1 MFGAQISVLSYP
13 LDSGRKDTAIDSM
26 FVPLV
31 PKMYYTAKALHLI
44 FMVAWFAGL
53 FYMPRLFIYQTE
65 ASQKS
70 EAERKALVDQL
81 KLMSNRLWYI
91 ITWPAF
97 ILTTTFAIWLLVIN
111 PAYLQ
116 QPWMHV
122 KLGFVALLIGYHL
135 SLQWMY
141 KKLQNDQYPM
151 NSMQLRFYNEA
162 ATILLFA
169 IVFTATFK
177 NTMSGVYGILGI
189 VGLGVLLS
197 FGIMLYKKLRK
208 N

>member
-1 MFGAQISVLSYP
+1 
-13 LDSGRKDTAIDSM
+13 M
-26 FVPLV
+26 FVPLR

-65 ASQKS
+65 ASQKP
-70 EAERKALVDQL
+70 ETERKALVDQL

-97 ILTTTFAIWLLVIN
+97 ILTTGFAIWLLVIN

-122 KLGFVALLIGYHL
+122 KLGFVALLIAYHV
-135 SLQWMY
+135 SLHVLY
-141 KKLQNDQYPM
+141 KKLQKDQYPM
-151 NSMQLRFYNEA
+151 SSMQLRFYNEA

-169 IVFTATFK
+169 IIFTATFK
-177 NTMSGVYGILGI
+177 NTISGFYGILGI

-197 FGIMLYKKLRK
+197 LGIMLYKKARK

>member
-1 MFGAQISVLSYP
+1 
-13 LDSGRKDTAIDSM
+13 
-26 FVPLV
+26 
-31 PKMYYTAKALHLI
+31 MYYTTAKALHLI

-65 ASQKS
+65 ASQRP
-70 EAERKALVDQL
+70 ETERKPLVDQL
-81 KLMSNRLWYI
+81 KLMSNRLWFI

-97 ILTTTFAIWLLVIN
+97 ILTISFGIAMLVMT
-111 PAYLQ
+111 PSWLQ

-122 KLGFVALLIGYHL
+122 KLAFVGVLIIYHF
-135 SLQWMY
+135 SLNWIY
-141 KKLQNDQYPM
+141 NRLQKDRY
-151 NSMQLRFYNEA
+151 SMSSTQLRFYNEA

-169 IVFTATFK
+169 IIFTAIFK
-177 NTMSGVYGILGI
+177 NTLSGLYGILGI

-197 FGIMLYKKLRK
+197 FGILLYKKLRK

>member
-1 MFGAQISVLSYP
+1 MFDGQISVLSYQS
-13 LDSGRKDTAIDSM
+13 DSGRKDTAIDSM
-26 FVPLV
+26 FVPLG

-65 ASQKS
+65 ASQKP
-70 EAERKALVDQL
+70 EGERRALVDQL

-97 ILTTTFAIWLLVIN
+97 VLTTSFAIWLLVIN
-111 PAYLQ
+111 PDYLQ

-177 NTMSGVYGILGI
+177 NTMSGLYGILGI

-197 FGIMLYKKLRK
+197 FGIMLYKKFRK
-208 N
+208 D

>member
-1 MFGAQISVLSYP
+1 
-13 LDSGRKDTAIDSM
+13 M
-26 FVPLV
+26 FVPLAL
-31 PKMYYTAKALHLI
+31 KMYYTAKALHLI

-53 FYMPRLFIYQTE
+53 FYIPRLFIYQTE
-65 ASQKS
+65 ASQKP
-70 EAERKALVDQL
+70 ENERKALVDQL
-81 KLMSNRLWYI
+81 KLMSSRLWNI

-97 ILTTTFAIWLLVIN
+97 ILTVLFGTTMLILNPDWLKV
-111 PAYLQ
+111 
-116 QPWMHV
+116 PWMHV
-122 KLGFVALLIGYHL
+122 KLGFVALLIAYHL

-151 NSMQLRFYNEA
+151 SSMQLRFYNEA

-177 NTMSGVYGILGI
+177 NTMSGLYGILGI

-197 FGIMLYKKLRK
+197 FGIMLYKKFRK

>member
-1 MFGAQISVLSYP
+1 M
-13 LDSGRKDTAIDSM
+13 
-26 FVPLV
+26 

-65 ASQKS
+65 ASQKP

-97 ILTTTFAIWLLVIN
+97 VLTFCFGITMLVMM
-111 PAYLQ
+111 PDWLQ

-122 KLGFVALLIGYHL
+122 KLGFLALLIGYHF
-135 SLQWMY
+135 SLHWLY
-141 KKLQNDQYPM
+141 GKLQKGEYPLT
-151 NSMQLRFYNEA
+151 SMQLRFYNEA

-177 NTMSGVYGILGI
+177 NTMSGLYGILGI

-197 FGIMLYKKLRK
+197 FGIMLYKKFRK
-208 N
+208 D

>member
-1 MFGAQISVLSYP
+1 
-13 LDSGRKDTAIDSM
+13 
-26 FVPLV
+26 
-31 PKMYYTAKALHLI
+31 MYYTAKALHLI

-65 ASQKS
+65 ASQKP
-70 EAERKALVDQL
+70 ETERRALVDQL

-97 ILTTTFAIWLLVIN
+97 ILTTGFAIWLLAIN
-111 PAYLQ
+111 PDYLQ

-141 KKLQNDQYPM
+141 KKLQRDQYPM
-151 NSMQLRFYNEA
+151 SSTQLRFYNEA

-169 IVFTATFK
+169 IIFTATFK
-177 NTMSGVYGILGI
+177 NTMSGIYGIFGI

-197 FGIMLYKKLRK
+197 LGIMLYKKFRK

>member
-1 MFGAQISVLSYP
+1 
-13 LDSGRKDTAIDSM
+13 M
-26 FVPLV
+26 FVPLGD
-31 PKMYYTAKALHLI
+31 KMYYTAKALHLI

-65 ASQKS
+65 ASQKP
-70 EAERKALVDQL
+70 EIERKALVNQL
-81 KLMSNRLWYI
+81 KLMSKRLWYI

-97 ILTTTFAIWLLVIN
+97 ILTLIFGITMLVMM
-111 PAYLQ
+111 PAWLQ

-122 KLGFVALLIGYHL
+122 KLGFIALLMAYHF

-151 NSMQLRFYNEA
+151 SSMQLRFYNEA

-169 IVFTATFK
+169 IIFTATFK
-177 NTMSGVYGILGI
+177 NAMSGLYGILGI

-197 FGIMLYKKLRK
+197 LGIMLYKKLRK

>member
-1 MFGAQISVLSYP
+1 
-13 LDSGRKDTAIDSM
+13 M
-26 FVPLV
+26 FVPLM

-65 ASQKS
+65 ASQKP
-70 EAERKALVDQL
+70 EGEREALVDQL
-81 KLMSNRLWYI
+81 KVMSNRLWYI

-97 ILTTTFAIWLLVIN
+97 ILTTGFAIWLLVIN
-111 PAYLQ
+111 PGYLQ

-122 KLGFVALLIGYHL
+122 KLGFVALLIAYHL

-141 KKLQNDQYPM
+141 KKLQRDQYPM
-151 NSMQLRFYNEA
+151 TGMQLRFYNEA

-177 NTMSGVYGILGI
+177 NTMSGLYGILGI
-189 VGLGVLLS
+189 VGLGLLLS

>member
-1 MFGAQISVLSYP
+1 
-13 LDSGRKDTAIDSM
+13 
-26 FVPLV
+26 
-31 PKMYYTAKALHLI
+31 MYYTAKALHLI

-65 ASQKS
+65 ALQKS
-70 EAERKALVDQL
+70 ETERKALVDQL

-97 ILTTTFAIWLLVIN
+97 ILTTSFAIWLLVIN
-111 PAYLQ
+111 PDYLQ
-116 QPWMHV
+116 QSWMHV
-122 KLGFVALLIGYHL
+122 KLGFVALLIAYHL
-135 SLQWMY
+135 SLHWLY
-141 KKLQNDQYPM
+141 TRLQKDQYPM
-151 NSMQLRFYNEA
+151 TSTQLRFYNEA

-177 NTMSGVYGILGI
+177 NTMSGLYGILGI

-208 N
+208 D